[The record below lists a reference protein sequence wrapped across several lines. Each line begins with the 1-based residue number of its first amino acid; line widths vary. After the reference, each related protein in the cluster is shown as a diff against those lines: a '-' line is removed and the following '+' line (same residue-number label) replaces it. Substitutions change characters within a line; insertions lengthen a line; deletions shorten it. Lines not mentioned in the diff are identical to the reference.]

1 MRRTQIYLSD
11 EQVRLIA
18 ARAANAQV
26 SKAELIRRMLDQ
38 ALGLGDGLTEARRA
52 IEATAGL
59 LPEADDW
66 PAWLG
71 RVRGRGRR
79 RAAASSGERRDVARL
94 FEGLALVPVTD
105 PIARRAG

>member
-1 MRRTQIYLSD
+1 MRRMHIYLSD
-11 EQVRLIA
+11 EQMHLIA
-18 ARAANAQV
+18 ARAADAGV
-26 SKAELIRRMLDQ
+26 SRAELIRRILNR
-38 ALGLGDGLTEARRA
+38 ALGLTDGVREARRA